1 MSKLKIERV
10 SNGYILTGQ
19 FGDSEIISKELIED
33 ENPMEELTTMKE
45 LLLEVKAY
53 FGIYYSKHNEEN
65 LIVEIKENGR

>member
-1 MSKLKIERV
+1 
-10 SNGYILTGQ
+10 
-19 FGDSEIISKELIED
+19 
-33 ENPMEELTTMKE
+33 MEELTTMKE